1 MFSLSEA
8 RILDNDANESNFM
21 TVFNQLTRLNLEG
34 REMPIFDRD
43 QENLAT
49 LSGNEVPSNPRMMT
63 MGGTKIGL
71 LEIQGLQI
79 FIKMIHLSLAQHC

>member
-21 TVFNQLTRLNLEG
+21 AVFNQLTRLNLGG
-34 REMPIFDRD
+34 REMPINQD

-49 LSGNEVPSNPRMMT
+49 ISGNEVPSNPRMIT
-63 MGGTKIGL
+63 MGGTKVMAVGL
-71 LEIQGLQI
+71 
-79 FIKMIHLSLAQHC
+79 